1 MISRSSAL
9 GCWSSGIGEA
19 VIIPD
24 VNLLVYACNSD
35 APDHRKAGAWWESAL
50 SGRGQVGLPW
60 AVLLG
65 FLRIMTSRRILIA
78 PLTMSEAAVHV
89 RSWLEQPHASII
101 IPGPLHLDLVED
113 LASRARATG
122 ELTTDLHLA
131 ALAIEHQAELHSN
144 DADFSRFPG
153 LRWKNPLR

>member
-1 MISRSSAL
+1 
-9 GCWSSGIGEA
+9 

-24 VNLLVYACNSD
+24 INLLVYAYNSD
-35 APDHRKAGAWWESAL
+35 APEHRKSRIWWQDAL
-50 SGRGQVGLPW
+50 SGNTPVALPW
-60 AVLLG
+60 VVLLG

-78 PLTMSEAAVHV
+78 PLTMGEASAHI
-89 RSWLEQPHASII
+89 RSWLKQPPARII
-101 IPGPLHLDLVED
+101 HPGPLHLDLLED
-113 LASRARATG
+113 LAVRVRAAG

-144 DADFSRFPG
+144 DADFGRFPG